1 MSHDYRQVEMPLV
14 YGISHYGGYVGYNM
28 FFRGEVSG
36 RDNLP
41 KTGPYIVASNHASYL
56 DPAVVGV
63 HLPRAIRVI
72 ARKTLWKGGLISWW
86 LDHML
91 VVPVDR
97 DGGSDVK
104 AMKTM
109 LHEIKHNRP
118 IGIFPEGT
126 RSPDGNLQPAKP
138 GAGMFAC
145 RTGVPVVPARIFG
158 GFDAFGRGGKLRFC
172 TPISLVFGKPL
183 MPAEYD
189 DPSLGKD
196 RYQHAS
202 DLIMERIAQLKRPDP
217 PVI

>member
-1 MSHDYRQVEMPLV
+1 MPPV
-14 YGISHYGGYVGYNM
+14 YGVSHYIGYVAYDM
-28 FFRGEVSG
+28 LFRGDIYG
-36 RDNLP
+36 LDNLP
-41 KTGPYIVASNHASYL
+41 RAGPYLVACNHASYL

-63 HLPRAIRVI
+63 HIPRTLRVI
-72 ARKTLWKGGLISWW
+72 ARKTLWKPGLASWW

-126 RSPDGNLQPAKP
+126 RSPDGALQPAKP

-145 RTGVPVVPARIFG
+145 RTGAPVVPLRIFG
-158 GFDAFGRGGKLRFC
+158 SFDAMGRGGKLRPC
-172 TPISLVFGKPL
+172 TPVSLVFGKPL
-183 MPAEYD
+183 TRADYD
-189 DPSLGKD
+189 DPTLGKE
-196 RYQHAS
+196 RYQRAS
-202 DLIMERIAQLKRPDP
+202 DIIMARIAQLKRPAP